1 MILKKNYKKN
11 KIKNRLVVTNLAHLG
26 QACTR
31 TLFFKKNVTAVNDI
45 LSVTIF
51 FEKRTSDDV
60 SYEIPWISTIV
71 MAGKIEY
78 MFFYPN
84 TCF

>member
-1 MILKKNYKKN
+1 
-11 KIKNRLVVTNLAHLG
+11 
-26 QACTR
+26 
-31 TLFFKKNVTAVNDI
+31 VNDI

-60 SYEIPWISTIV
+60 SCEIPWISTIV

-84 TCF
+84 TRVQFIFNLKHIEKNLNTFTNS

>member
-1 MILKKNYKKN
+1 
-11 KIKNRLVVTNLAHLG
+11 
-26 QACTR
+26 
-31 TLFFKKNVTAVNDI
+31 

>member
-1 MILKKNYKKN
+1 M
-11 KIKNRLVVTNLAHLG
+11 
-26 QACTR
+26 
-31 TLFFKKNVTAVNDI
+31 NDI

-60 SYEIPWISTIV
+60 SYEIPWILTIV

-84 TCF
+84 TRFQFIFNLKHIEKNLNTFTNS

>member
-1 MILKKNYKKN
+1 M
-11 KIKNRLVVTNLAHLG
+11 
-26 QACTR
+26 
-31 TLFFKKNVTAVNDI
+31 NDI

-84 TCF
+84 TCFQFFLNLKHIEKNLNTFTNS